1 MAMVGCLA
9 AKFDFIKTEKRYSIF
24 RTHTRFDAAWAQ
36 QEARGVRQR
45 GGAYSVPQMRGKNQV
60 TSGSMMQT
68 LLQRA
73 ACAMNMRV
81 VAALLVLLCCVC
93 AMQASAAAVPDCP
106 APSHSPEDRRLNKT
120 VLRFM
125 VTLALGAPI
134 LSANRDCARRNGT
147 SSGFF

>member
-1 MAMVGCLA
+1 MAMVGCFA
-9 AKFDFIKTEKRYSIF
+9 AKFDFIKTEKRYSIYPTRDF
-24 RTHTRFDAAWAQ
+24 R
-36 QEARGVRQR
+36 RGVGAA
-45 GGAYSVPQMRGKNQV
+45 GGEGREAEGWGVQCAADAGQK
-60 TSGSMMQT
+60 SGDNWQHDAKF
-68 LLQRA
+68 LERA

-93 AMQASAAAVPDCP
+93 AMQASAAAAPDCP

-134 LSANRDCARRNGT
+134 LSANRNCARRNGT